1 MKMQKISSFPPIIN
15 KDSEILI
22 LGSIPGIRSLEM
34 QQYYAHPQNKF
45 WKIICEI
52 FNEEFTTN
60 YQQRIEIL
68 EKHHIA
74 LWDVIDT
81 CERKGSLDS
90 EIRNEEANKIEE
102 LLQNFPNIKAIFCNG
117 QKSHKNLQKI
127 LEYVSLEARPNA
139 KILGKKFRSP
149 IIVLP
154 STSPANAGLSYFDK
168 LKSWYIIL
176 EKLQ

>member
-1 MKMQKISSFPPIIN
+1 MQKISSFPPIID
-15 KDSEILI
+15 KESKILI
-22 LGSIPGIRSLEM
+22 LGSIPGVKSLEM

-45 WKIICEI
+45 WKIIFEL
-52 FNEEFTTN
+52 FNEKFTTD
-60 YQQRIEIL
+60 YDERIKIL

-127 LEYVSLEARPNA
+127 L
-139 KILGKKFRSP
+139 GKKFRMP

-154 STSPANAGLSYFDK
+154 STSPAYAGLSYFDK

>member
-1 MKMQKISSFPPIIN
+1 MQKISSFPPIIN

-60 YQQRIEIL
+60 YQQRIKIL

-127 LEYVSLEARPNA
+127 L
-139 KILGKKFRSP
+139 GKKFRMP

-154 STSPANAGLSYFDK
+154 STSPAYAGLKYE
-168 LKSWYIIL
+168 
-176 EKLQ
+176 EKLLSWQEIQNHI

>member
-1 MKMQKISSFPPIIN
+1 MQKISSFPPIIIN
-15 KDSEILI
+15 ESKILI
-22 LGSIPGIRSLEM
+22 LGSIPGVKSLEM

-45 WKIICEI
+45 WKIIFEL
-52 FNEEFTTN
+52 FNEKFSTDYDE
-60 YQQRIEIL
+60 RIKIL
-68 EKHHIA
+68 EKYHVA

-81 CERKGSLDS
+81 CERKGSLDT
-90 EIRNEEANKIEE
+90 EIRNEEANKIGE
-102 LLQNFPNIKAIFCNG
+102 LLHNYPNIKAIFCNG

-127 LEYVSLEARPNA
+127 L
-139 KILGKKFRSP
+139 GKKFRMP

-154 STSPANAGLSYFDK
+154 STSPAYAGLSYFDK

>member
-1 MKMQKISSFPPIIN
+1 MQKISSFPPIIN
-15 KDSEILI
+15 ENSKILI
-22 LGSIPGIRSLEM
+22 LGSIPGVKSLEM

-60 YQQRIEIL
+60 YQQRIKIL

-74 LWDVIDT
+74 LWNVIDT

-127 LEYVSLEARPNA
+127 L
-139 KILGKKFRSP
+139 GKKFRLP

-154 STSPANAGLSYFDK
+154 STSPAYAGLSYFDK
-168 LKSWYIIL
+168 LKLWYIIL

>member
-1 MKMQKISSFPPIIN
+1 MQKISSFPPIIN

-127 LEYVSLEARPNA
+127 L
-139 KILGKKFRSP
+139 GKKFRMP

-154 STSPANAGLSYFDK
+154 STSPAHAGLSYFDK
-168 LKSWYIIL
+168 LKLWYIIL